1 MRVGLSR
8 PRYGLSGEP
17 DMRAPK
23 LRSGSGDPLPAG
35 EIRVDVLNDRLVLH
49 IDAENPTQPL
59 EKKALVMG
67 IPVEVRR

>member
-1 MRVGLSR
+1 
-8 PRYGLSGEP
+8 
-17 DMRAPK
+17 MRAPK